1 MLQKHTDT
9 TDNKNLNSELI
20 KKKKLDIFELIEVEE
35 TGDIFLALGRV
46 KIKSYKSVEEAI
58 EDVENRDWDLLVNII
73 AGLISANEIMKTEN
87 ELQKNKI

>member
-73 AGLISANEIMKTEN
+73 AGLISANEIMKKEN
-87 ELQKNKI
+87 QLQKK